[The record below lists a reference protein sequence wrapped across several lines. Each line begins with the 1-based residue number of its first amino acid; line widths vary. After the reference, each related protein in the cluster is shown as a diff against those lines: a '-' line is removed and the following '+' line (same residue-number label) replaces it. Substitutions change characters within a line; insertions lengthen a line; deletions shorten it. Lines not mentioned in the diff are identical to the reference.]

1 MANLASIFEVPEEQ
15 STSAVT
21 DRLGDLDEDG
31 AQFLELR
38 TENGAIYLR
47 PSRWQRIRLQWTFR
61 HFRVL
66 APEVLSTADKRLI
79 EKLSQSAVVTP
90 ARPLPNE
97 AVFGVVEKP
106 RPKPPVSANRV
117 VTMRPALVATQ
128 VSLGKPP
135 ARDLPSP
142 DLSAALKSKPP
153 IVTKAT
159 DVRDLPFSQWRD
171 VGALG
176 AVGLAV
182 ILATVYRAP
191 LFSSAVGLWNPRTS
205 TPIEHAANNIKPNPH
220 SPAISPLLVSPAA
233 AWIPYGKPKP
243 WFAPSSAPSEPA
255 LATKAPA
262 PVAPSISASSSP
274 VPALAKVLD
283 TIPGP
288 APAAPSP
295 ASARRFVAELPH
307 GYFAHPVV
315 SDSNSVGELQL
326 KALIGVDGSVKDV
339 TVLSGKP
346 ELAAA
351 GMRAVRQWHY
361 SPYQVQ
367 GAPVEVETQIKMS
380 FFGPDAVSIASVA
393 NASTSGSK

>member
-1 MANLASIFEVPEEQ
+1 MANPASIFQVPEEQ
-15 STSAVT
+15 SASVVT
-21 DRLGDLDEDG
+21 DRLGDLEEDG

-47 PSRWQRIRLQWTFR
+47 PSRWQRIRLLWTFR

-66 APEVLSTADKRLI
+66 APEVLSTSDKRLI

-117 VTMRPALVATQ
+117 VRMRPALVATQ
-128 VSLGKPP
+128 VPLVKYPD
-135 ARDLPSP
+135 RDLASR
-142 DLSAALKSKPP
+142 DLSAALRSKETKRPP
-153 IVTKAT
+153 VVAKAM
-159 DVRDLPFSQWRD
+159 DVGDLPFSQWRD
-171 VGALG
+171 VGALA
-176 AVGLAV
+176 AVGLVV

-191 LFSSAVGLWNPRTS
+191 LFSSVVRLWNPQTS
-205 TPIEHAANNIKPNPH
+205 TPIEHAASNIKPNPH
-220 SPAISPLLVSPAA
+220 SPALSPLLISPAA
-233 AWIPYGKPKP
+233 AWVPYLRPRP
-243 WFAPSSAPSEPA
+243 WIAPTPAEPA
-255 LATKAPA
+255 LAAKAPA
-262 PVAPSISASSSP
+262 PP
-274 VPALAKVLD
+274 VPAPD
-283 TIPGP
+283 TT
-288 APAAPSP
+288 PAAPS
-295 ASARRFVAELPH
+295 ADSARPFVAELPH

-315 SDSNSVGELQL
+315 SDSNLVGELQL
-326 KALIGVDGSVKDV
+326 KALIGADGSVKNV

-346 ELAAA
+346 ELAEA

-393 NASTSGSK
+393 NASSSQSK